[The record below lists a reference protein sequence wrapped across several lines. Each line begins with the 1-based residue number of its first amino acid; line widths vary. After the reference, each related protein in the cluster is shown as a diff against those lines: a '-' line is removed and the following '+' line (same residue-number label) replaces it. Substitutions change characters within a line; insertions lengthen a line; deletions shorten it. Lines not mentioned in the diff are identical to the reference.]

1 MTIVG
6 ALAFGDFIFEPWNA
20 AGLVVGMTGALWFA
34 TRSALKVQAQQQ
46 QAAQAQQQQAA
57 QAQQRVEAT
66 RLLAII
72 NEPNV
77 RSPRQ

>member
-46 QAAQAQQQQAA
+46 QAAQAQQ
-57 QAQQRVEAT
+57 RVEAT